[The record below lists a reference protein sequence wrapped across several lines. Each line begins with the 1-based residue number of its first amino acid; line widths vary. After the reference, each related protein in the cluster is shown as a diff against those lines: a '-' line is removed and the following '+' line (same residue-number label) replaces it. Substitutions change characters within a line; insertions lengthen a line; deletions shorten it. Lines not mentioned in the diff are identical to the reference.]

1 MITFHKIKWKNF
13 LSTGNQWTE
22 VDFQRNNTN
31 LIIGT
36 NGAGKSTILD
46 ALTFV
51 LFNKP
56 FRKINKPQLPN
67 TTNEKDCCVEIEFTT
82 NNRHYLVRRGIK
94 PNVFDIEVNGKPLH
108 KEADDRA
115 NQRILE
121 ENILKVNYKSFT
133 QIVILGSSTF
143 VPFMQLTTSNRREV
157 IEDLLDIRIF
167 SAMNGIIKDKIR
179 TQKDQIK
186 SLELK
191 KQTLKEKEQMQRE
204 FIEELENRGNANI
217 NANKE
222 KIANLDKEVGEYI
235 DANDILDGYIQQY
248 TKEQENVIGAGDKLV
263 KLNNLKGKIS
273 QKVSTITKEHKFF
286 TENTVCPTCTQ
297 TIEEEFRLNRITDAQ
312 NKAKE
317 LKEGYEELENTIK
330 FEQERERQFNDLS
343 KEITKLT
350 HGISQNNTRI
360 SLNQRQIRDLE
371 HEIQTITENL
381 ANRNSE
387 HEKLEEFRENL
398 QKTFEYLAEKKEE
411 IVYYDFAYSLLRDD
425 GVKTKIIKKYLPFI
439 NQQVN
444 RYLQM
449 MDFYINFNLDEEFNE
464 TVKSPIH
471 EDFSYSS
478 FSEGEKMRIDLALLF
493 TWREVARV
501 KNSVNTNLLI
511 MDEVFD
517 SSLDGFGTDEFLKI
531 IRYVIKVRKNQ
542 RFFTYGVLTGTRR
555 MNTPNWQ
562 HHSKKEQKRK
572 LKPQA
577 MRARREALR
586 QFKKRHMTSPKRRGS
601 FV

>member
-1 MITFHKIKWKNF
+1 MLVFHKIKWKNF
-13 LSTGNQWTE
+13 LSTGNSWTE
-22 VDFQRNNTN
+22 IDFEKHHTN

-36 NGAGKSTILD
+36 NGAGKSTVLD

-56 FRKINKPQLPN
+56 FRRINKPQLLN
-67 TTNEKDCCVEIEFTT
+67 SVNEKDCVVEIEFSV
-82 NNRHYLVRRGIK
+82 NSRDYLVRRGIK
-94 PNVFDIEVNGKPLH
+94 PNIFDIEVNGVPLH

-115 NQRILE
+115 NQKILE

-143 VPFMQLTTSNRREV
+143 VPFMQLTTAHRREV

-167 SAMNGIIKDKIR
+167 SAMNTLIKDRIR
-179 TQKDQIK
+179 VQKEQIK
-186 SLELK
+186 SLDVRKENLK
-191 KQTLKEKEQMQRE
+191 DKIKMQQE

-217 NANKE
+217 NANQQ
-222 KIANLDKEVGEYI
+222 KITNLDAEVGVYMTENAKI
-235 DANDILDGYIQQY
+235 EEQIFGY
-248 TKEQENVIGAGDKLV
+248 TKEQDEVLGAGDKLV

-273 QKVSTITKEHKFF
+273 QKVSAITKEHKFF

-317 LKEGYEELENTIK
+317 LQKGFQELEDTIK
-330 FEQERERQFNDLS
+330 FEQERERQFTVLS
-343 KEITKLT
+343 KEITKLN
-350 HGISQNNTRI
+350 HEISQNNTRI

-371 HEIQTITENL
+371 SEVQTLTEQL
-381 ANRNSE
+381 KNRNSE
-387 HEKLEEFRENL
+387 HEKLEEFRNNL
-398 QKTFEYLAEKKEE
+398 QKTFEDLSTKKEE
-411 IVYYDFAYSLLRDD
+411 IVYYDFAYSLLKDD

-449 MDFYINFNLDEEFNE
+449 MDFYINFQLDEEFNE
-464 TVKSPIH
+464 SIKSPIH
-471 EDFSYSS
+471 ENFSYAS
-478 FSEGEKMRIDLALLF
+478 FSEGEKMRVDLSLLF
-493 TWREVARV
+493 TWREVAKV

-531 IRYVIKVRKNQ
+531 IKYVIKDANIFVISHKTDLHDKFESVT
-542 RFFTYGVLTGTRR
+542 RFEKVKGFSR
-555 MNTPNWQ
+555 MISQETLG
-562 HHSKKEQKRK
+562 K
-572 LKPQA
+572 
-577 MRARREALR
+577 
-586 QFKKRHMTSPKRRGS
+586 
-601 FV
+601 